1 MVWMCGCVGVWVC
14 EFADVNV
21 AKSKRRGGGGET
33 FAHSMYKICNLTA
46 VW

>member
-1 MVWMCGCVGVWVC
+1 MGVWVC

-21 AKSKRRGGGGET
+21 TKSKRRGGET
-33 FAHSMYKICNLTA
+33 FAHGMYKICSMTA